1 MYAQVDWGHFM
12 AQLPDHSTVKLY
24 AFVFTLAYSRA
35 MYVEWTTSMD
45 LATLERCHERAF
57 DYLGGVPRYIT
68 YDRMKTVVLGE
79 DSQGQARFHPGF
91 ADFAAY
97 YGFTPRAAPAH
108 WPRGKGKV
116 ESSVKYVRHNF
127 WEGLTSFAGT
137 EDLNG
142 RCRQWLDEVAN
153 TRVHGTTGQVPF
165 DLLKSEGLTVVAG
178 RPPYPA
184 HPAVVRLVSR
194 DSLVSYGGSRYSVP
208 AQWANKSV
216 WVRLVS
222 QDRIVVTAGSQ
233 VISEQPL
240 EPVLKRT
247 ILNDRDYDTLRGRP
261 HYLEVKVLPMIEPPH
276 IDVERRPLSEYQAV
290 AEAVR

>member
-1 MYAQVDWGHFM
+1 
-12 AQLPDHSTVKLY
+12 
-24 AFVFTLAYSRA
+24 
-35 MYVEWTTSMD
+35 
-45 LATLERCHERAF
+45 
-57 DYLGGVPRYIT
+57 
-68 YDRMKTVVLGE
+68 
-79 DSQGQARFHPGF
+79 
-91 ADFAAY
+91 
-97 YGFTPRAAPAH
+97 
-108 WPRGKGKV
+108 
-116 ESSVKYVRHNF
+116 
-127 WEGLTSFAGT
+127 
-137 EDLNG
+137 
-142 RCRQWLDEVAN
+142 
-153 TRVHGTTGQVPF
+153 
-165 DLLKSEGLTVVAG
+165 
-178 RPPYPA
+178 
-184 HPAVVRLVSR
+184 
-194 DSLVSYGGSRYSVP
+194 VP